1 MFAFFQIL
9 GAFIVRAIYDYDAR
23 VDDDLSFRK
32 GDRLEVVGDRY
43 VLLKHFAKFC
53 SSSIFD

>member
-43 VLLKHFAKFC
+43 VLLKQVL
-53 SSSIFD
+53 